1 MEYPKPKPIPRR
13 LHINSKASTT
23 LLIIAII
30 LVLAT
35 LATTS
40 YRNLINRRSVGWI
53 SHTHEIIEASRAL
66 LSSVGDAEAIH
77 RDLILAVDTSGL
89 TQRFTSAFIRVDTL
103 PEIIRQMT
111 IDNRS
116 QTNLLDKKIIP
127 LTTVQLQRWLENL
140 KYTSTGIEKYVS
152 TLSDRN
158 RNALL
163 DSIYHFTSTFID
175 NEERLLVKRNA
186 TLVSDYLITDII
198 RFTFLLGIATICL
211 GAFFTIRN
219 QLRENKN
226 LVADLEKMNAS
237 LELRVEQRTQELK
250 ESLDEIQ
257 FLYDHAPCGHHTIA
271 PNGLIVKMNKTEL
284 EWLGYSEEEVV
295 DKKYAGDFLT
305 KASRE
310 AREQA
315 LETLK
320 KIGHM
325 ENLEFEFVRR
335 DGSIFPVLINT
346 IAYFDSNGNFLLNRS
361 TVYDISLRKQLEQK
375 LKEANAYLTHLNKEK
390 NRFLGIAAH
399 DLKNPVN
406 AISSLAH
413 LLKRSSDLKEGDL
426 EYLNLI
432 ELTAAKMKMLI
443 EKLLDLNRIEQSG
456 PLVQAQMV
464 NVDAFLNN
472 VVKTFSEIS
481 KKKNIPII
489 VENNVGDFEFLS
501 DQSLLEQVLDN
512 LVSNA
517 IKFSPPNRTVW
528 LRTKRN
534 EKQLIFDVE
543 DQGPGI
549 SPEELPKLFG
559 TFQRLSTKP
568 TGGEESTG
576 LGLSIVKAIVQVL
589 DGEVT
594 VVSELGQGTIFTV
607 VLNLKN

>member
-1 MEYPKPKPIPRR
+1 
-13 LHINSKASTT
+13 
-23 LLIIAII
+23 
-30 LVLAT
+30 
-35 LATTS
+35 
-40 YRNLINRRSVGWI
+40 
-53 SHTHEIIEASRAL
+53 
-66 LSSVGDAEAIH
+66 
-77 RDLILAVDTSGL
+77 
-89 TQRFTSAFIRVDTL
+89 
-103 PEIIRQMT
+103 
-111 IDNRS
+111 
-116 QTNLLDKKIIP
+116 

-140 KYTSTGIEKYVS
+140 KNTSLGIEKYVF
-152 TLSDRN
+152 TLADRN

-163 DSIYHFTSTFID
+163 DSIYQFTSTFIE

-186 TLVSDYLITDII
+186 TLRSDYLITDII
-198 RFTFLLGIATICL
+198 RYTFLLGSATICL

-219 QLRENKN
+219 QLRENKT
-226 LVADLEKMNAS
+226 LVADLERMNAS

-250 ESLDEIQ
+250 ESLDEVQ
-257 FLYDHAPCGHHTIA
+257 FLHDHAPCGHHTIA

-295 DKKYAGDFLT
+295 GKKYAGDFLT
-305 KASRE
+305 KDSQK

-315 LETLK
+315 IETLK

-325 ENLEFEFVRR
+325 ENLEFEFVRK

-375 LKEANAYLTHLNKEK
+375 LNEANAYLTHLNKEK

-399 DLKNPVN
+399 DLKGPVN
-406 AISSLAH
+406 AISSLGH
-413 LLKRSSDLKEGDL
+413 LLKRSNRLKEEDL
-426 EYLNLI
+426 EYVNLI
-432 ELTAAKMKMLI
+432 EATAAKMKMLI

-456 PLVQAQMV
+456 PLVQAHSV
-464 NVDAFLNN
+464 NVEAFLNH

-489 VENNVGDFEFLS
+489 LENNVGDFELLT

-512 LVSNA
+512 LISNA
-517 IKFSPPNRTVW
+517 IKFSPPDSMLW

-534 EKQLIFDVE
+534 EMQLIFEVE

-549 SPEELPKLFG
+549 KPEELPKLFG

-594 VVSELGQGTIFTV
+594 VVSELGKGTIFTV